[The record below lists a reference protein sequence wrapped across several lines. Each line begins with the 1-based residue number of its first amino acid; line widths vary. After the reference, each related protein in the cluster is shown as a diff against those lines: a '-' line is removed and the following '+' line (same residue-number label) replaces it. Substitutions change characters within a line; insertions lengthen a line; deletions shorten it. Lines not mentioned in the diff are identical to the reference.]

1 MAKRGLRFIF
11 GATMK
16 IWLLLVFCTLSV
28 RVFAQQKQVEG
39 IVFDTE
45 SKDRIAKVNVQ
56 NATTGKSVYNS
67 LKGEFAIDA
76 QPGDILI
83 FTKADHFSDTL
94 KVQSNNALAVYMKR
108 SAIMLKEV
116 YIRDTV
122 LTPEKQF
129 AATKRD
135 YTKIYGS
142 EYSQSLLSVAPG
154 MGAGIGIDALYN
166 AFSRSGRNAAKL
178 RETIE
183 QDYHQ
188 KEIDYRFNRVFVA
201 NVTRL
206 KDQQLTDFMQRYR
219 PGYTQVKTASDYDF
233 ITSIKANLRRF
244 LRSSRKTYSLAPLIT
259 PPVTNNN

>member
-1 MAKRGLRFIF
+1 MKKWLFLFIC
-11 GATMK
+11 M
-16 IWLLLVFCTLSV
+16 LSV
-28 RVFAQQKQVEG
+28 RAFAQQMQVEG
-39 IVFDTE
+39 IVFDKE
-45 SKDRIAKVNVQ
+45 SKDRIAKVNVL
-56 NATTGKSVYNS
+56 NTTTGKSVYNT
-67 LKGEFAIDA
+67 LKGEFSIDA
-76 QPGDILI
+76 QPGDVLI
-83 FTKADHFSDTL
+83 FTKADHYNDTL

-135 YTKIYGS
+135 FTKVYGS

-154 MGAGIGIDALYN
+154 LGAGIGIDALWS

-188 KEIDYRFNRVFVA
+188 REIDFRFNRVFVA
-201 NVTRL
+201 SVTRL

-219 PGYTQVKTASDYDF
+219 PGYFLVKSATDYEF
-233 ITSIKANLRRF
+233 ITSIKTNLRRF
-244 LRSSRKTYSLAPLIT
+244 LRSPRKAAYTLAPLVT
-259 PPVTNNN
+259 PPVTNN